1 MDQAIII
8 MELYYELQREI
19 KRTMPNI
26 KGPFSIISDYA
37 KTLSNEKRDMLFDIR
52 DFRNHC
58 AFDSHQPQLPGNY
71 QEWIDFLKTE
81 IANLKTKKF

>member
-1 MDQAIII
+1 
-8 MELYYELQREI
+8 
-19 KRTMPNI
+19 
-26 KGPFSIISDYA
+26 
-37 KTLSNEKRDMLFDIR
+37 MLFDIR

-58 AFDSHQPQLPGNY
+58 AFDSQQPQLPDNY